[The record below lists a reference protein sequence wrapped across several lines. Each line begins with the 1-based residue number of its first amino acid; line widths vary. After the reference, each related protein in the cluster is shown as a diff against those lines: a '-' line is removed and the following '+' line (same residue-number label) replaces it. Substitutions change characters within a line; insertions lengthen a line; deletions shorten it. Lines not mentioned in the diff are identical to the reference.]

1 MSRKKQSSEAHE
13 EHADE
18 TWLIPYSDL
27 LTLLLALFIVL
38 FASSSLDKAKINQM
52 EYAFAAAFSVI
63 PSNEAKGNV
72 MNFINDA
79 EKLDLGDDVF
89 IGSDSGG
96 AVIDIKNLLLFDD
109 GKAIIKPEGSR
120 MLKQIAALLETGKY
134 RRYRVLI
141 EGHTDDRPFQ
151 NETYPSNWELSSA
164 RAGAVVRELIKF
176 GNTPTRFQA
185 IGMAEV
191 APKHP
196 NKNSYGEPIPVN
208 RKLNNRLSVRVEI

>member
-1 MSRKKQSSEAHE
+1 MARKKQPSEPHE

-38 FASSSLDKAKINQM
+38 FASSSLDKGKMNQM

-63 PSNEAKGNV
+63 PSDEVKGNV
-72 MNFINDA
+72 INFIKDA
-79 EKLDLGDDVF
+79 EKLNLGSDIL
-89 IGSDSGG
+89 IGSDSNG
-96 AVIDIKNLLLFDD
+96 AVIDITNLLLFDD
-109 GKAIIKPEGSR
+109 GKAIIKPEGSKI
-120 MLKQIAALLETGKY
+120 LKQIAALLETGKY

-141 EGHTDDRPFQ
+141 EGHTDDRPLQ
-151 NETYPSNWELSSA
+151 SETYPSNWELSSA

-176 GNTPTRFQA
+176 GNTPSRFQA

-191 APKHP
+191 APKYP
-196 NKNSYGEPIPVN
+196 NRNTYGEPIPAN
-208 RKLNNRLSVRVEI
+208 RKQNNRLSVKVEI